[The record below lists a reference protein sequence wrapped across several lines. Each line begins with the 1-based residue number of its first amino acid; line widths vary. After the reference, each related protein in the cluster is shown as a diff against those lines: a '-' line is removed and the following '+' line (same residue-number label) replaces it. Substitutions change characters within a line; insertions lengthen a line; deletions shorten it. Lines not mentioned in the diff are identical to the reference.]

1 MNNGRV
7 TPEHDI
13 TDHMMT
19 LRDSLLAA
27 KAEGKD
33 LDDVIKDMNRAI
45 RQRLLREK
53 RESAA

>member
-1 MNNGRV
+1 MNGRV
-7 TPEHDI
+7 THEHDI

-19 LRDSLLAA
+19 LRDALLAA

-33 LDDVIKDMNRAI
+33 LDEVIRDMNRAI

-53 RESAA
+53 REFAA